1 MKKAMIIMG
10 LSFLVRGS
18 SYAQQLPLYD
28 QYMLNPYII
37 NPAIAGH
44 DGFTTLDL
52 TVRTQW
58 IGVPNAPNNQI
69 FSAQTRLLKNKFKI
83 KRGKGKSVMKPGRSG
98 RVGLGGY
105 VFNDNN
111 GSVSRTG
118 VHFSYAYHLWIG
130 RSQLS
135 FGLGGTAY
143 QFQIKHL
150 EFQEDEP
157 LVEQG
162 IYEPVFV
169 PDADFGVFYK
179 AVYPNSYYAGVSVK
193 NVLQSYLKLGNRA
206 LEEFRLL
213 RHYYI
218 MGGYK
223 FEFYGFDIE
232 PSFMVK
238 MSSQLTPQLDV
249 NVKAFFMKNYWV
261 GLSYRTN
268 KTVVALFGVSVK
280 RIYFGYAFD
289 YEFNSIMKHSYGS
302 HEFSISVKLGNT
314 SRRFPWLE
322 RY

>member
-1 MKKAMIIMG
+1 MS
-10 LSFLVRGS
+10 LSFLVSWG

-28 QYMLNPYII
+28 QYMMNPYIL
-37 NPAIAGH
+37 NPAIAGY
-44 DGFTTLDL
+44 DGYTTLDL

-58 IGVPNAPNNQI
+58 VGIPNAPNDQI

-83 KRGKGKSVMKPGRSG
+83 KRGKGKNVMKPGRSG
-98 RVGLGGY
+98 RVGLGGF

-118 VHFSYAYHLWIG
+118 MHFSYAYHLWIG

-143 QFQIKHL
+143 QFQIKNL
-150 EFQEDEP
+150 DFLEDEP

-169 PDADFGVFYK
+169 PDADFGVYYN
-179 AVYPNSYYAGVSVK
+179 AVYPNSYYVGFSIK
-193 NVLQSYLKLGNRA
+193 NLLQSYLKLGNRS
-206 LEEFRLL
+206 LEEFRMY
-213 RHYYI
+213 RHYYL

-223 FEFYGFDIE
+223 FEFSNFDLE
-232 PSFMVK
+232 PSFLAK
-238 MSSQLTPQLDV
+238 TSSQLSPQLDI
-249 NVKAFFMKNYWV
+249 NLKAYFMKNYWI

-289 YEFNSIMKHSYGS
+289 YEFNNIVKHSFGS